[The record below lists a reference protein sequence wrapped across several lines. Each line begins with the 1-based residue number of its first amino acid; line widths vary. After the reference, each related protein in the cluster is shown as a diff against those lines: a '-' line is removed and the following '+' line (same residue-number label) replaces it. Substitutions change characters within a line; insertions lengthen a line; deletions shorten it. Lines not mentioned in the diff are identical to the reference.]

1 MSAQAKVQQQR
12 KTAHTEKKDGIWISK
27 EDFRSIVHA
36 FTEMNQH
43 IDVMESTLERADSL
57 VKVIEG
63 ISSKTDLL
71 ALNASIEAA
80 RAGKAGKGFAVVADD
95 VSKLSEKTQSSI
107 EEVKDVLLTVS
118 KNIEKISEEIES
130 GQKKGESLMQK
141 GHTQVGLVK

>member
-1 MSAQAKVQQQR
+1 MSAQAKTQPNE
-12 KTAHTEKKDGIWISK
+12 AHHSKKEDGVWISN
-27 EDFRSIVHA
+27 EDFASIVSA
-36 FTEMNQH
+36 FSEMNQH

-107 EEVKDVLLTVS
+107 EEVKNVLLTVS
-118 KNIEKISEEIES
+118 KNIEKISQEIES
-130 GQKKGESLMQK
+130 GKKKGESLMKK
-141 GHTQVGLVK
+141 GNSQVSLVK

>member
-1 MSAQAKVQQQR
+1 MSAQPNQENSGPQNENR
-12 KTAHTEKKDGIWISK
+12 EDGLWISK
-27 EDFRSIVHA
+27 EDFQVIVQV

-43 IDVMESTLERADSL
+43 IEVMESTLEKADSL

-80 RAGKAGKGFAVVADD
+80 RAGKSGKGFAVVADD

-107 EEVKDVLLTVS
+107 EEVKDVLLTVQ
-118 KNIEKISEEIES
+118 KNIEKISGEIET
-130 GQKKGESLMQK
+130 GQKQGQSLLKK
-141 GHTQVGLVK
+141 GHSQVSLVK